1 MPMTNT
7 DNINNTTQPAL
18 NLLDLNKDV
27 LTVILEFLKMKDACC
42 LYRTGSKILREAIA
56 ETEFDFY
63 STYER
68 IPRGVSVKQFRK
80 VFVNAIGIGISESWR
95 LTNEDFYYMV
105 PMLCKNN
112 PKGLQKVKIDMSY
125 YEITD
130 FSDKKYKKY
139 KRNAFNNLKGI
150 HSLNISGNRLVG
162 YRHLKTQTDIKCLI
176 MQSCNHIHQS
186 ILQYF
191 TKVKSLVIN
200 NCSRMT
206 DNALTFI
213 KSKDLETL
221 QIVGCYRINPT
232 TFKKF
237 LEEYPIKIRD
247 VDYDD
252 YDYDDYNNY
261 HDNYYAY
268 DHQDQGYE
276 SYDEEDDI
284 GYRVGG
290 TKMHKRDYD

>member
-1 MPMTNT
+1 M
-7 DNINNTTQPAL
+7 NINNFNDNTTQPAL
-18 NLLDLNKDV
+18 NLADLNKDV
-27 LTVILEFLKMKDACC
+27 LTVIFEFLNMKDACR

-80 VFVNAIGIGISESWR
+80 VFVNAIGIGISEPWK

-105 PMLCKNN
+105 PKLCKNK
-112 PKGLQKVKIDMSY
+112 PKGLQKVKINMSY
-125 YEITD
+125 YGFD
-130 FSDKKYKKY
+130 FHNWIYKKY

-150 HSLNISGNRLVG
+150 HSLDISGNQLVT

-176 MQSCNHIHQS
+176 MVNCHHIHQS

-191 TKVKSLVIN
+191 TKVKCLEIKG
-200 NCSRMT
+200 CSQMT

-213 KSKDLETL
+213 TSKDLETL
-221 QIVGCYRINPT
+221 LIVGCYGISPT
-232 TFKKF
+232 TFEKF
-237 LEEYPIKIRD
+237 LEEYPIKIRF

-252 YDYDDYNNY
+252 YIDYFVDY
-261 HDNYYAY
+261 
-268 DHQDQGYE
+268 QDQGYE
-276 SYDEEDDI
+276 SYDDEQDFEDYQDF
-284 GYRVGG
+284 YY
-290 TKMHKRDYD
+290 KEK

>member
-1 MPMTNT
+1 MEMPS
-7 DNINNTTQPAL
+7 INYINTTQPAL

-27 LTVILEFLKMKDACC
+27 LTVILEFLNMKDACR

-130 FSDKKYKKY
+130 LSDKKYKKY

-191 TKVKSLVIN
+191 TKVESLKIN
-200 NCSRMT
+200 NCKRMT

-213 KSKDLETL
+213 KSKNLETL
-221 QIVGCYRINPT
+221 HIVGCYRIT
-232 TFKKF
+232 LSTIEKF

-247 VDYDD
+247 VDYDFPYWEYENID
-252 YDYDDYNNY
+252 
-261 HDNYYAY
+261 
-268 DHQDQGYE
+268 DQGYD
-276 SYDEEDDI
+276 SYYDEDDDYE
-284 GYRVGG
+284 YRGG
-290 TKMHKRDYD
+290 TKMHKSASDDW

>member
-1 MPMTNT
+1 
-7 DNINNTTQPAL
+7 
-18 NLLDLNKDV
+18 
-27 LTVILEFLKMKDACC
+27 MKDACR
-42 LYRTGSKILREAIA
+42 LYRTGNKILREAIA

-80 VFVNAIGIGISESWR
+80 VFVNAIGIGISEPWR

-105 PMLCKNN
+105 PRLCKNK
-112 PKGLQKVKIDMSY
+112 PKGLQKVKINMSY
-125 YEITD
+125 YGFNFHDWID
-130 FSDKKYKKY
+130 KKY

-150 HSLNISGNRLVG
+150 HSLNISGNQLVT

-176 MQSCNHIHQS
+176 MEECHHIHES

-191 TKVKSLVIN
+191 TKVKCLEIRR
-200 NCSRMT
+200 CSQMT

-221 QIVGCYRINPT
+221 KIVRCYGIFT
-232 TFKKF
+232 TTIEKF
-237 LEEYPIKIRD
+237 LEEYPIKIRF

-252 YDYDDYNNY
+252 YSYYYDDY
-261 HDNYYAY
+261 
-268 DHQDQGYE
+268 GYE
-276 SYDEEDDI
+276 SYDDE
-284 GYRVGG
+284 
-290 TKMHKRDYD
+290 RDYEDYQD

>member
-1 MPMTNT
+1 MSAMSIM
-7 DNINNTTQPAL
+7 NINTFNDNTTQPAL
-18 NLLDLNKDV
+18 NLADLNKDV
-27 LTVILEFLKMKDACC
+27 LTVIVGFLNMKDACR

-80 VFVNAIGIGISESWR
+80 VFVNAIGIGISEPWK

-105 PMLCKNN
+105 PKLCKNK
-112 PKGLQKVKIDMSY
+112 PKGLQKVKINMSY
-125 YEITD
+125 YGFD
-130 FSDKKYKKY
+130 FHNWIYKKY

-150 HSLNISGNRLVG
+150 HSLDISGNQLVT

-176 MQSCNHIHQS
+176 MVNCHHIHQS

-191 TKVKSLVIN
+191 TKVKCLEIKG
-200 NCSRMT
+200 CSQMT

-213 KSKDLETL
+213 TSKDLETL
-221 QIVGCYRINPT
+221 LIVGCYGISPT
-232 TFKKF
+232 TFEKF
-237 LEEYPIKIRD
+237 LEEYPIKIRF

-252 YDYDDYNNY
+252 YIDYFVDY
-261 HDNYYAY
+261 
-268 DHQDQGYE
+268 QDQGYE
-276 SYDEEDDI
+276 SYDDERDFEDYQDF
-284 GYRVGG
+284 YY
-290 TKMHKRDYD
+290 KEK

>member
-1 MPMTNT
+1 MSAMSTM
-7 DNINNTTQPAL
+7 NINTFNDNTTQQAL
-18 NLLDLNKDV
+18 NLADLNKDV
-27 LTVILEFLKMKDACC
+27 LTVIVGFLNMKDACR
-42 LYRTGSKILREAIA
+42 LYRTGNKFLREAIA
-56 ETEFDFY
+56 ETEFDFF

-80 VFVNAIGIGISESWR
+80 VFVNAIGIGISEPWG

-105 PMLCKNN
+105 PRLCKNN
-112 PKGLQKVKIDMSY
+112 PKGLQKVKINMSY
-125 YEITD
+125 YGFEFHHWID
-130 FSDKKYKKY
+130 FPKY

-150 HSLNISGNRLVG
+150 HSLNISGNYFVK

-176 MQSCNHIHQS
+176 MEECSHIHES

-191 TKVKSLVIN
+191 TKVKCLEIKH
-200 NCSRMT
+200 CSQMT

-221 QIVGCYRINPT
+221 KIVGCDGIFT
-232 TFKKF
+232 TTIEKF

-252 YDYDDYNNY
+252 YIYYNDYQD
-261 HDNYYAY
+261 
-268 DHQDQGYE
+268 QDQGYE
-276 SYDEEDDI
+276 SYDDEDDI

-290 TKMHKRDYD
+290 SKAHRDEYDDY

>member
-1 MPMTNT
+1 MPMTNN
-7 DNINNTTQPAL
+7 DNITNTTQPAL
-18 NLLDLNKDV
+18 NLVDLNKDV
-27 LTVILEFLKMKDACC
+27 LTVILEFLNMKDACR

-95 LTNEDFYYMV
+95 LTKEDFYYMV

-130 FSDKKYKKY
+130 LSDKKYKKY

-200 NCSRMT
+200 NCLRMT

-221 QIVGCYRINPT
+221 QIVGCNGIYTPT
-232 TFKKF
+232 IEKF
-237 LEEYPIKIRD
+237 LEEYPIKISF

-252 YDYDDYNNY
+252 YYPYYYEDY
-261 HDNYYAY
+261 H
-268 DHQDQGYE
+268 GYE
-276 SYDEEDDI
+276 SYDDERDFEDYQDFYYKEKK
-284 GYRVGG
+284 GR
-290 TKMHKRDYD
+290 

>member
-1 MPMTNT
+1 MPMTNN

-27 LTVILEFLKMKDACC
+27 LTVILEFLNMKDACH

-80 VFVNAIGIGISESWR
+80 VFVNAIGIGISEPWR
-95 LTNEDFYYMV
+95 ITNEDFYYMV
-105 PMLCKNN
+105 PRLCRNN
-112 PKGLQKVKIDMSY
+112 QKGLQKVKINMSY
-125 YEITD
+125 NEIFYWGD
-130 FSDKKYKKY
+130 RKFHY

-150 HSLNISGNRLVG
+150 HSLNISGNPLVR

-176 MQSCNHIHQS
+176 MQHCCHIHQS

-191 TKVKSLVIN
+191 TKVKSLKIN
-200 NCSRMT
+200 YCSQMT
-206 DNALTFI
+206 DNALSFI

-221 QIVGCYRINPT
+221 QIVDCYRISLST
-232 TFKKF
+232 IKKF
-237 LEEYPIKIRD
+237 LKKYPIKIRD
-247 VDYDD
+247 VDYDYPNY
-252 YDYDDYNNY
+252 YDYRY
-261 HDNYYAY
+261 
-268 DHQDQGYE
+268 QDQGYE

-290 TKMHKRDYD
+290 TKMHRREYDD